1 MMISYMWMRR
11 SSLKVQ
17 HLLGICLLLYVGA
30 EMQLRVLCPMI
41 PVWCIVH
48 MNSLIISILLFINLD
63 YFLRTEEEREAAQLE
78 MNERLN
84 LSISESA
91 RLLDILRFM
100 IKKQKE
106 KEDVPPILNR
116 KMGLYR
122 GSKSENSK
130 SMSVLM

>member
-1 MMISYMWMRR
+1 
-11 SSLKVQ
+11 
-17 HLLGICLLLYVGA
+17 
-30 EMQLRVLCPMI
+30 MI

-63 YFLRTEEEREAAQLE
+63 YFLRTEEEREAALLE
-78 MNERLN
+78 MNEKLN

-130 SMSVLM
+130 SMSVLMW